1 MATFSLLQINDEMVI
16 FVPLSVS
23 QEQIVKCHW
32 CTLEGFGVA
41 KELCFSCPFCKMPR
55 GLSPGDK
62 EATQLPAVLS
72 LQELHD
78 AFTVPSQ
85 RWTWEGVE

>member
-1 MATFSLLQINDEMVI
+1 MATFSLLQINDEMMI

-32 CTLEGFGVA
+32 CTLGGFGVA

-55 GLSPGDK
+55 GLYPGDK